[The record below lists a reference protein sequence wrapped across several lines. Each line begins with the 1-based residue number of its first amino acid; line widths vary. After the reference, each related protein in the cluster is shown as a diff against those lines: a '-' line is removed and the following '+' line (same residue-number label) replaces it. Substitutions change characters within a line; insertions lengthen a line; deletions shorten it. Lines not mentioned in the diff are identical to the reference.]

1 MKHDDQALR
10 SGARAREDSQP
21 PFVISTMYID
31 MFIITILLV
40 YTYYT
45 TNIE

>member
-31 MFIITILLV
+31 MFIITILLE